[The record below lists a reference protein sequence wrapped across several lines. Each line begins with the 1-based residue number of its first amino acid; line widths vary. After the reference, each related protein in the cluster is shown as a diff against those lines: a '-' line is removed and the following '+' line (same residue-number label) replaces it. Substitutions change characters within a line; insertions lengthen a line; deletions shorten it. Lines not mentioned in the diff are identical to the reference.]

1 MKRKDMLIKE
11 LQYKLEHNEGC
22 EYQPSPTVFSPL
34 FHNFDIFDLILRV
47 QNHVTFD
54 LFPPLTIPN
63 KSKTFSQ
70 KLKDVTPLCL
80 VIVMRTAADDKNDG
94 SSSTSCVV
102 DSKIEKETKET
113 VGVNNCVN
121 ISSNYDQTS
130 NIADNDFLIS
140 DRSTVDDAMPIYECI
155 ADELD
160 DMRSDTLT
168 DHRQLA
174 TRPIDT
180 DDDILNKF
188 LSNDDDDALTSSKY
202 SDVTSRC
209 DMLQPSTS
217 STLSNDNVV
226 TGYASTRDNNQK
238 HQKAVRKNFSL
249 WIGVTSCVWG
259 LLLLLMKNYVD

>member
-1 MKRKDMLIKE
+1 
-11 LQYKLEHNEGC
+11 
-22 EYQPSPTVFSPL
+22 
-34 FHNFDIFDLILRV
+34 
-47 QNHVTFD
+47 
-54 LFPPLTIPN
+54 
-63 KSKTFSQ
+63 
-70 KLKDVTPLCL
+70 
-80 VIVMRTAADDKNDG
+80 MRTTADDKNDG

-121 ISSNYDQTS
+121 ISSNVDPTS
-130 NIADNDFLIS
+130 NITDNNFLIS
-140 DRSTVDDAMPIYECI
+140 DRTVDDDAMTIYECV

-160 DMRSDTLT
+160 DN
-168 DHRQLA
+168 RQLA
-174 TRPIDT
+174 TGPSDNGE
-180 DDDILNKF
+180 DILNKF

-217 STLSNDNVV
+217 SALSNDNVV

-259 LLLLLMKNYVD
+259 LLLLLMKNYAD